1 MNEKAVYFCDRKAC
15 GDVCP
20 NPENCSRTFNIR
32 HAVNFKADRYG
43 DTVYYVEKEYKSM
56 TINEYQR
63 LALRT
68 DPLNSPYFAFGGD
81 LSDFKKKLDLNH
93 IRLLEGLLGLSGEGG
108 EAADLM
114 KKFLFQGH
122 PFDREHMAKELG
134 DIAWYL
140 AISADALGYDLET
153 IFQMN
158 IDKLRARY
166 PEGFEVEKSLHRKE
180 GDI

>member
-1 MNEKAVYFCDRKAC
+1 
-15 GDVCP
+15 
-20 NPENCSRTFNIR
+20 
-32 HAVNFKADRYG
+32 
-43 DTVYYVEKEYKSM
+43 M
-56 TINEYQR
+56 TINEYQQ

-68 DPLNSPYFAFGGD
+68 DPLNTLYSTFEGD
-81 LSDFKKKLDLNH
+81 LSDFYERFGLNRIH
-93 IRLLEGLLGLSGEGG
+93 LLEGLMGLSGESG
-108 EAADLM
+108 EAVDLL

-180 GDI
+180 GDV

>member
-1 MNEKAVYFCDRKAC
+1 
-15 GDVCP
+15 
-20 NPENCSRTFNIR
+20 
-32 HAVNFKADRYG
+32 
-43 DTVYYVEKEYKSM
+43 M
-56 TINEYQR
+56 TINEYQK

-81 LSDFKKKLDLNH
+81 LRAFLEKLNPQNA
-93 IRLLEGLLGLSGEGG
+93 RLLEGLLGLSGEGG

-114 KKFLFQGH
+114 KKYLFQGH

-134 DIAWYL
+134 DVAWYL

-158 IDKLRARY
+158 IDKLKARY
-166 PEGFEVEKSLHRKE
+166 PEGFDVDHSLHCSAN
-180 GDI
+180 DI